1 MSELQ
6 IKGTVKVSQGTI
18 NFTAYNELKDQAIQ
32 VAKIIRATEV
42 NEESIKGAKKML
54 AQANKSVK
62 ELEDRR
68 IFIKR
73 QMLEPY
79 QEFETQVKE
88 IVGIVKDADNEI
100 RGKVRE
106 LEQLERDNKE
116 SDIRNIWDLRIRPYK
131 DVTKLLS
138 FEDFLEPKHLNKSE
152 SITKIEE
159 QMTTWLQ
166 DRQND
171 IDSIQAISQ
180 NPIEVLEEYKNCID
194 VGQAILT
201 VDRRNRNKEELNK
214 AYGSMKN
221 KREVT
226 TFHIED
232 PTEAKLAELLLKQN
246 NITYIKEIK

>member
-18 NFTAYNELKDQAIQ
+18 NFTAYEELKEQAIK

-42 NEESIKGAKKML
+42 NEDSIKNAKKML

-88 IVGIVKDADNEI
+88 IVNIVKDADNEI
-100 RGKVRE
+100 RSKVRN
-106 LEQLERDNKE
+106 LEQLERDDKE
-116 SDIRNIWDLRIRPYK
+116 EELKNIWNLRIRPYK
-131 DVTKLLS
+131 DVTTILT
-138 FEDFLEPKHLNKSE
+138 FDDFLEPKHLNKSE
-152 SITKIEE
+152 SIVKIEE
-159 QMTTWLQ
+159 QMATWLQ

-171 IDSIQAISQ
+171 IDSIRAISE
-180 NPIEVLEEYKNCID
+180 NHLEVLEEYRNCLN

-201 VDRRNRNKEELNK
+201 VDRRNRAKEELNK
-214 AYGSMKN
+214 AYGTN
-221 KREVT
+221 KEELKT
-226 TFHIED
+226 TIFYIEN
-232 PTEAKLAELLLKQN
+232 PAQAHLVELLLKQN
-246 NITYIKEIK
+246 NITYIKETK